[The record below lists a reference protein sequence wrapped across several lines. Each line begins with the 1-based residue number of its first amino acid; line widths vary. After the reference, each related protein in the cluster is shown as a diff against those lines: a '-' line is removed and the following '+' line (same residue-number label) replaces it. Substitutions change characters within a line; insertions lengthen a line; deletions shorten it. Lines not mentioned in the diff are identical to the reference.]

1 MTIKFYDRDHRA
13 FFEQHN
19 TGDVYQRAF
28 FYTIGLCPA
37 TRSHAAELY
46 DTGKRQILP
55 EAMSAEWQTGTSAK
69 VTRLAFN
76 LFTDGTPTAYR
87 FDENNRDLPVNDDDR
102 REAALFSVSDIFC
115 CEYAAYFFEAIK
127 LRYPEYFHNP

>member
-1 MTIKFYDRDHRA
+1 MSRYIIER
-13 FFEQHN
+13 
-19 TGDVYQRAF
+19 G
-28 FYTIGLCPA
+28 
-37 TRSHAAELY
+37 TRSNGQMYEHAREKNYYRLSVDGAFWSTCESHS
-46 DTGKRQILP
+46 
-55 EAMSAEWQTGTSAK
+55 EAMDELKTIEKESAK